1 MTTNKKKIYWNL
13 NLILCAIVFIILAAV
28 FAYRYFAVGVPV
40 EANWTE
46 EFFKYLLMWAVLTVI
61 CWTIAYV
68 PFRALSSY
76 IAKKNGG
83 DNETAGGDK

>member
-13 NLILCAIVFIILAAV
+13 NLILCAIVFVILAIV

-46 EFFKYLLMWAVLTVI
+46 EIFKYLFMWPILTVI
-61 CWTIAYV
+61 CGTIAYV

-76 IAKKNGG
+76 IAKKNGA
-83 DNETAGGDK
+83 DDETLGGDK

>member
-13 NLILCAIVFIILAAV
+13 NWILCAIVFVILAAV
-28 FAYRYFAVGVPV
+28 FAYRYYSVGYPV
-40 EANWTE
+40 EETWTQE
-46 EFFKYLLMWAVLTVI
+46 IFKYLFMWPILTVI

-76 IAKKNGG
+76 IAKKNGA
-83 DNETAGGDK
+83 DDETLGGDK

>member
-13 NLILCAIVFIILAAV
+13 NWILCAIVFVILAAV
-28 FAYRYFAVGVPV
+28 FAYRYYSVGYPV

-46 EFFKYLLMWAVLTVI
+46 EVFKYLVMWPVLTVI

-76 IAKKNGG
+76 IAKKRGAI
-83 DNETAGGDK
+83 EE